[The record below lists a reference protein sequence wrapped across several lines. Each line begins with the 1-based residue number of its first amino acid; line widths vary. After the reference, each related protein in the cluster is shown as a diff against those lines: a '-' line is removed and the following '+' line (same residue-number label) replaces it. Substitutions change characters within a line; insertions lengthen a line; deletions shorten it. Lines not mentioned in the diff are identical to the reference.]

1 LCNLRIEKRTVN
13 RHEVAYPSRS
23 APNWRK
29 LHRSFNGH
37 YTAHFGRWLAFG
49 KTIATEGKPP
59 KAGSSIRHAQANP
72 VDVLLMEGTNIS
84 RPHEG
89 HLQTE
94 EELVDALQKEITECP
109 GLVLANFS
117 PQHVDR
123 FVSFYKAARRAR
135 RRFVVD
141 VYGAFVWHLASGQIK
156 IPKLA
161 AKAGIHVYYNQSF
174 ERSWRR
180 RNLKK
185 VHDLFLGQRMDLA
198 EILDEPERYAM
209 LFRSSMIDWDFKGVL
224 PRQTTCIYSFWPGYL
239 VQPEYRMLKTEL
251 AEADGKF
258 VECHTSVHIFAEDIV
273 KFVRAI
279 NPRHIVPIHTIAP
292 KRFHELFPNAISV
305 RDGEPLNL

>member
-1 LCNLRIEKRTVN
+1 
-13 RHEVAYPSRS
+13 
-23 APNWRK
+23 
-29 LHRSFNGH
+29 
-37 YTAHFGRWLAFG
+37 
-49 KTIATEGKPP
+49 
-59 KAGSSIRHAQANP
+59 
-72 VDVLLMEGTNIS
+72 
-84 RPHEG
+84 
-89 HLQTE
+89 
-94 EELVDALQKEITECP
+94 
-109 GLVLANFS
+109 
-117 PQHVDR
+117 
-123 FVSFYKAARRAR
+123 
-135 RRFVVD
+135 VD

-258 VECHTSVHIFAEDIV
+258 VECHTSGHIFAEDIV